1 MRKWENGL
9 LEYDLTFRL
18 GYISSDAG
26 GLDILS
32 TNNFV
37 AGRTPK
43 NYLYFRDSDDYSI
56 FNRHGDNYA
65 VTPTSKQY
73 NLVPSMNAY
82 VGKIDFPEHFKDLN
96 YMVFTSNVKNIET
109 EAYSLQNNAI
119 ASYDSRL
126 KIDGLTIVGA
136 SKDAVFTRP
145 CTVPNEVVNINSY
158 ALANI
163 EQVDDVPVVFNIDPW
178 QSSLININ
186 SYAFFSTG
194 IESIDI
200 PASTRY
206 IGPHAFEN
214 CPSLTCVNFYVYEN
228 DKAH

>member
-1 MRKWENGL
+1 M
-9 LEYDLTFRL
+9 
-18 GYISSDAG
+18 
-26 GLDILS
+26 
-32 TNNFV
+32 
-37 AGRTPK
+37 
-43 NYLYFRDSDDYSI
+43 
-56 FNRHGDNYA
+56 
-65 VTPTSKQY
+65 
-73 NLVPSMNAY
+73 
-82 VGKIDFPEHFKDLN
+82 
-96 YMVFTSNVKNIET
+96 
-109 EAYSLQNNAI
+109 
-119 ASYDSRL
+119 
-126 KIDGLTIVGA
+126 
-136 SKDAVFTRP
+136 
-145 CTVPNEVVNINSY
+145 PNEVVNINSY

-186 SYAFFSTG
+186 SYAFFSIG